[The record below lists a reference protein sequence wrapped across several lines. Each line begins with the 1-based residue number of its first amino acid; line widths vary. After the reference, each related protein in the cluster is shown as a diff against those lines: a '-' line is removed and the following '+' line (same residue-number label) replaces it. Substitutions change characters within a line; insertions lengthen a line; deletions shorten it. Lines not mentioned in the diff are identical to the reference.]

1 LAGLAG
7 TSRFAI
13 VAAAVTANTSW
24 RSVQG
29 GERPEVYRLCIG
41 GGSGGS
47 GGRIPQT
54 LFDTFEHEAPL
65 AEQPLGILKYC
76 MALCIVCI

>member
-29 GERPEVYRLCIG
+29 GERPEVYRLCV
-41 GGSGGS
+41 GSGS
-47 GGRIPQT
+47 GGRLPQT

-65 AEQPLGILKYC
+65 AEQSLGILKYC
-76 MALCIVCI
+76 VALRIVCI